1 MKLALAGL
9 RRHRVVV
16 TQPLDEAAIERLDRF
31 FDVAMCDPAEAMS
44 RDVLS
49 AHLRSAAAA
58 LVGASDVIDA
68 QMLAG
73 LDALQAVC
81 CLTPSEPQMD
91 IEAMTRAGVRAMS
104 SPDIGRAVENLVAA
118 FGFGRLG
125 GRPPDLLN
133 PELLCDCCSF

>member
-16 TQPLDEAAIERLDRF
+16 TQPLDDAAIERLDRF
-31 FDVAMCDPAEAMS
+31 FDVALCSHDGQMT
-44 RDVLS
+44 RDALIEQ
-49 AHLRSAAAA
+49 LRPAAAA
-58 LVGASDVIDA
+58 LVGEGDIIDA
-68 QMLAG
+68 QMLDG
-73 LDALQAVC
+73 LDVLQAVC
-81 CLTPSEPQMD
+81 CLTPSEPHMD

-104 SPDIGRAVENLVAA
+104 SPDAGRAVENLVAA

-125 GRPPDLLN
+125 GHPPDLLN

>member
-16 TQPLDEAAIERLDRF
+16 TQPLDEAAIERLDSF
-31 FDVAMCDPAEAMS
+31 FDVSMCGQTEAMS
-44 RDVLS
+44 RDTLS
-49 AHLRSAAAA
+49 EHLRSAAAA

-81 CLTPSEPQMD
+81 CLTRSEPQMD

-104 SPDIGRAVENLVAA
+104 SPDVGRAVENLVAA

>member
-9 RRHRVVV
+9 GRHRLVV
-16 TQPLDEAAIERLDRF
+16 TQPLDDAEIDRLGRF
-31 FDVAMCDPAEAMS
+31 FEVAICAQAMS
-44 RDVLS
+44 RAALS
-49 AHLRSAAAA
+49 EQLRSAAAA
-58 LVGASDVIDA
+58 LVGETDVIDA
-68 QMLAG
+68 QMLDG

-81 CLTPSEPQMD
+81 CLTPSEPHMD
-91 IEAMTRAGVRAMS
+91 IAAMTRAGVRAMS
-104 SPDIGRAVENLVAA
+104 SPDARRAVENLVAA